1 MAAEGQ
7 LSHQSLSPILSR
19 CGAHAAAENVGMNSS
34 ASPADMVAGFMG
46 SPPHRA
52 NILNASYT
60 GIGIGAYRDARGV
73 WWVTQDFLG

>member
-1 MAAEGQ
+1 
-7 LSHQSLSPILSR
+7 
-19 CGAHAAAENVGMNSS
+19 
-34 ASPADMVAGFMG
+34 MVAGFMG

-52 NILNASYT
+52 NILSASYT